1 MKKTIIVVLLISL
14 CCCTFADEIVTVD
27 LEEMDEEDRLA
38 YLFFYGYEAIFQ
50 EACKGAFLAL
60 NPEDLDY
67 IGGWRTEQT
76 PEDFCTEI
84 PVGTIAT
91 IQGLPMGVAKTMFA
105 LLNDKETVA
114 KLDGLK
120 YDSIYVVC
128 MFLPVEDMVVENS
141 AYNYAKRLL
150 EKEVSRHGIE
160 PSVFYEYM
168 ANKGISQES
177 MVYTMY
183 MNEATASEI
192 VLDYLGM
199 VEAEKEHGTTLTK
212 MHKTIGY
219 VCLGSLGVLAI
230 LLIVLWLHNML
241 VKKKLEEA
249 EAQAEI
255 DQHNAG
261 I

>member
-1 MKKTIIVVLLISL
+1 MKKTITVLLLAVL
-14 CCCTFADEIVTVD
+14 CFCVFADEIVTVD
-27 LEEMDEEDRLA
+27 LEEMDEEDRLT
-38 YLFFYGYEAIFQ
+38 YLFLYGYEAIFQ

-91 IQGLPMGVAKTMFA
+91 VQGLPMGVAKTMFA

-114 KLDGLK
+114 KLDGLR
-120 YDSIYVVC
+120 YDSIYVIC
-128 MFLPVEDMVVENS
+128 MFLPVEGMVVENS
-141 AYNYAKRLL
+141 AYNYARRLL
-150 EKEVSRHGIE
+150 EKEVARHGIE
-160 PSVFYEYM
+160 PSAFYEYM

-177 MVYTMY
+177 MIYTMY
-183 MNEATASEI
+183 MNEASASEI

-199 VEAEKEHGTTLTK
+199 VEAERQKETPLTK
-212 MHKTIGY
+212 IHKNIGY
-219 VCLGSLGVLAI
+219 ICMGSFGFLAL
-230 LLIVLWLHNML
+230 LLIILWVHNTI
-241 VKKKLEEA
+241 VKKKLEKADE
-249 EAQAEI
+249 QAKIES
-255 DQHNAG
+255 HNQS